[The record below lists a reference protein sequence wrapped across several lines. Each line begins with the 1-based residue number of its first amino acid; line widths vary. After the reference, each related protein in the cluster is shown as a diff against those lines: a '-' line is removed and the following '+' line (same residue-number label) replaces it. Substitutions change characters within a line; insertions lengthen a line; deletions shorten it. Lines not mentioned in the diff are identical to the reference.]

1 MRIIVFTE
9 TYIYVK
15 RRWKLET
22 RSLNNAG
29 KEREVSVTDTKEKEI
44 LDTGLSLCHDSM
56 KHDAGRS
63 LYRTV
68 LFQTTGIWLFSFFHS
83 ILSQS
88 VWTSVKMHRK
98 WTEVES
104 GRFLATHNLLNGIW
118 PQLVPCRNSVCI
130 RQKVNTLKLYGFIN
144 IITRLRRWP

>member
-63 LYRTV
+63 LYGTV

-88 VWTSVKMHRK
+88 V
-98 WTEVES
+98 
-104 GRFLATHNLLNGIW
+104 
-118 PQLVPCRNSVCI
+118 
-130 RQKVNTLKLYGFIN
+130 
-144 IITRLRRWP
+144 